1 MSLTSYRAA
10 PPRDKS
16 VVPFSK
22 KPKRLRQ
29 RQRASL
35 PSRGFLRRQPLAAGG
50 LEVAAGMYQRRPA
63 LERGVGSL
71 LRIL

>member
-16 VVPFSK
+16 VRAFFEKAETAETAP
-22 KPKRLRQ
+22 Q
-29 RQRASL
+29 GRASVQRL
-35 PSRGFLRRQPLAAGG
+35 PEKATLGPKDH
-50 LEVAAGMYQRRPA
+50 EVAGGMYQRLPA
-63 LERGVGSL
+63 LERAGGSL